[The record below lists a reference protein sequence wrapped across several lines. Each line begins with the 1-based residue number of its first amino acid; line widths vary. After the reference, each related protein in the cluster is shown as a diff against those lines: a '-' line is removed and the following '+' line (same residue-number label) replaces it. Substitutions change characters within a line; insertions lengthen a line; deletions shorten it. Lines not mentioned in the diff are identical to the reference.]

1 MFVSVL
7 ILGLVI
13 SGLDLTMFKD
23 FVNRASAAGCQG
35 NPNIQ
40 VRFDEDDGT
49 FYFQT
54 TSTKGASGNKRYR
67 TVGWQV
73 HKEPSPSRN
82 PKADFGAN
90 NVAILNIQQYDEQPA
105 NAPPGTPVTTF
116 FRVEFDQ
123 LNAALAQRG
132 LYELESGEPVYLSAL
147 TQFIQPNQEQPSG
160 PIYDNYDE
168 LVRNA
173 NMPHIDFTQYFNICV
188 IYHSPEVP
196 VKKRVYIDG
205 DILVDEKDQGK
216 YKPGQPVQ
224 VRFDETI
231 TYNGQTYE
239 IYKSW
244 LSPISNESL
253 VTWLQDLS
261 DNDPTNDK
269 VAVRDFTTFVS
280 GTIVKGYYRL
290 KQQDDDCTTNPYL
303 PECGGSD
310 PGGPDPGTG
319 GSSGSCTWTIS
330 APSGGTRQTG
340 SVMNPNATGQIAAD
354 GVFDVVQG
362 IPTSE
367 TTNVV

>member
-1 MFVSVL
+1 MH
-7 ILGLVI
+7 
-13 SGLDLTMFKD
+13 
-23 FVNRASAAGCQG
+23 
-35 NPNIQ
+35 
-40 VRFDEDDGT
+40 E
-49 FYFQT
+49 
-54 TSTKGASGNKRYR
+54 
-67 TVGWQV
+67 
-73 HKEPSPSRN
+73 EPSPSRN

-90 NVAILNIQQYDEQPA
+90 NVAILNIQQYDERPRNAQPGA
-105 NAPPGTPVTTF
+105 TLTTF

-123 LNAALAQRG
+123 LNAALTQRG
-132 LYELESGEPVYLSAL
+132 LYGLKSGEPVYLSAL

-168 LVRNA
+168 LVRDA
-173 NMPHIDFTQYFNICV
+173 NMPHIDFTQYYNICV

-196 VKKRVYIDG
+196 VKKRAYIDG
-205 DILVDEKDQGK
+205 DILVSEEDQGQ

-310 PGGPDPGTG
+310 PGGPDPGRRQFRFLYMDHKSHQRRHATNGFGHESERHRTDRCGRAVQRRAGHSDFRNHKRGVSICLCLPLDFRSVGTYRNLLRQFGAQEKCLSVCREACRKKG
-319 GSSGSCTWTIS
+319 GY
-330 APSGGTRQTG
+330 
-340 SVMNPNATGQIAAD
+340 SV
-354 GVFDVVQG
+354 
-362 IPTSE
+362 
-367 TTNVV
+367 